1 MHAISFC
8 GTSVALRKQQ
18 LASRYGREAEAMNAL
33 PFYLG
38 LAAAVLAS
46 PARAELENENL
57 LAKLPP
63 GFKIDFQQKNQNM
76 LISEMVPV
84 AQSVNNWTEMVTVQ
98 VFYNLKA
105 TPEQFKARM
114 DQGLAAACPGSETAP
129 VTHGDENG
137 YPVLVWLQNCPL
149 NKATGKPE
157 ITWIKAIQGKDSF
170 YVTQIAFKAMPSNEQ
185 ITQWMQYLRSVM
197 VCDSRV
203 QGRTCAGAAIFN
215 PPADSGAR

>member
-1 MHAISFC
+1 MK
-8 GTSVALRKQQ
+8 AL
-18 LASRYGREAEAMNAL
+18 S
-33 PFYLG
+33 FYLG
-38 LAAAVLAS
+38 LMTTMLATPS
-46 PARAELENENL
+46 RAELENENL
-57 LAKLPP
+57 LAKLPT
-63 GFKIDFQQKNQNM
+63 GFKVDYQQKNKDM

-105 TPEQFKARM
+105 TPEQFKGRM
-114 DQGLAAACPGSETAP
+114 DQGLAAACSGSETVP

-137 YPVLVWLQNCPL
+137 YTFLLWLQNCPL

-170 YVTQIAFKAMPSNEQ
+170 YVVQVAFKFMPSNEQ
-185 ITQWMQYLRSVM
+185 ITQWMQYLRSAR

-203 QGRTCAGAAIFN
+203 LDRTCAGAAIFN
-215 PPADSGAR
+215 PPASGAAR